1 MSLRM
6 ILGLGVL
13 AAIAVSIG
21 GWTLSERDANR
32 LRGEVARHE
41 ACATAV
47 GSPTGASS
55 VAETCAKP
63 IAQADKDARR
73 LRACE
78 GALKINVTRIEGDTI
93 EASNGA
99 TVLSACSGEIA
110 KLFSQTLTD
119 ATSIIGLRGSLAAAE
134 QDRNQAVARA
144 EARGR
149 SQAERESRARALRER
164 APRDSDGLRV
174 YDADRLR
181 ERWEAYP

>member
-6 ILGLGVL
+6 ILGLSLIGMLIL
-13 AAIAVSIG
+13 ASAGLAVTRHQVDRLQVQVDRHGACVAAVEGKKDASPS
-21 GWTLSERDANR
+21 SE
-32 LRGEVARHE
+32 VCE
-41 ACATAV
+41 A
-47 GSPTGASS
+47 
-55 VAETCAKP
+55 P
-63 IAQADKDARR
+63 IARADHDARQA
-73 LRACE
+73 RACE

-99 TVLSACSGEIA
+99 TVLSACSGEVA
-110 KLFSQTLTD
+110 KLFRQTLTD